1 MSDNILELIEECK
14 SNQRSAQAAL
24 YQKYYGYAMSI
35 CLPYSKDRSEAEEI
49 AHDGFLKVFTKIAQ
63 YDSDFQF
70 KSWIRRIFVN
80 SAIDYFRRN
89 KKHYLSQDID
99 EAKDVEHMNDN
110 IIDVLSA
117 EEILTLVRQ
126 LSPQY
131 QMVFNLYVL
140 EGYKHNEIAEMMGI
154 TQVTSWSN
162 LAKARQKL
170 KEAMRQFVKL

>member
-70 KSWIRRIFVN
+70 KS
-80 SAIDYFRRN
+80 
-89 KKHYLSQDID
+89 
-99 EAKDVEHMNDN
+99 
-110 IIDVLSA
+110 
-117 EEILTLVRQ
+117 
-126 LSPQY
+126 
-131 QMVFNLYVL
+131 
-140 EGYKHNEIAEMMGI
+140 
-154 TQVTSWSN
+154 
-162 LAKARQKL
+162 
-170 KEAMRQFVKL
+170 